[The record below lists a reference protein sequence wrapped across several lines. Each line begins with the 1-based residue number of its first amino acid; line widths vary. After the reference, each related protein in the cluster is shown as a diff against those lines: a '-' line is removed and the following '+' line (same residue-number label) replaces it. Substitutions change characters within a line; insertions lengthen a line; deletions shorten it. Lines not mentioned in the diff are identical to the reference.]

1 MALPLRRGVKNDS
14 LLAPPPVSTS
24 NHKRN
29 FTPLHAFRAPKA
41 KLPVPVDGGGGDGDG
56 GDGGGGLVGVKKKK
70 KKKKKKKMKHSTSN
84 PSSRSSSIASVD
96 SVESIGSMVFGGEVD
111 PAGKSRKEKR
121 QTILHR
127 VEDDD
132 QELLF

>member
-29 FTPLHAFRAPKA
+29 FTPLHAFRAPEA
-41 KLPVPVDGGGGDGDG
+41 KSPVPIDGDG
-56 GDGGGGLVGVKKKK
+56 GSGDGGDNRAYIVKKKK

-96 SVESIGSMVFGGEVD
+96 SVESIDSVVFGGEVD
-111 PAGKSRKEKR
+111 PAGKSRKKKR